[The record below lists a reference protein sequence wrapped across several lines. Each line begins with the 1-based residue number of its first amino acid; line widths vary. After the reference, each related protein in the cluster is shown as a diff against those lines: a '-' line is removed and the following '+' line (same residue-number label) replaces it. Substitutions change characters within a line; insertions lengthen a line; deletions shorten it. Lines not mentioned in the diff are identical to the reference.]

1 VQSNRNSLPA
11 NANAITTL
19 NQRRMAAL
27 EELSKLNENW
37 INSIFVDA
45 TRGHEVCSMLALSMI
60 AALVIN

>member
-1 VQSNRNSLPA
+1 
-11 NANAITTL
+11 
-19 NQRRMAAL
+19 MAAL

-60 AALVIN
+60 AALVINQS

>member
-1 VQSNRNSLPA
+1 
-11 NANAITTL
+11 
-19 NQRRMAAL
+19 MAAL

-60 AALVIN
+60 AALVMNFYFFSNRNKANLICSSSV